1 MTSSDTRLILGGSP
15 VDLREFDEAI
25 GFMADRARSTQHPP
39 LAVASINL
47 DHIHHFGTGS
57 RWSGT
62 IAAVTPAPPENDAG
76 HVEWLNLIDGAPLAS
91 QAERLTGRAWPRLAG
106 SDLIGPL
113 LARAERDGTSIGF
126 LGGAESTHLA
136 LGTQLAT
143 MYPRLRVAGFWAPE
157 RSELSD
163 PLRSRAIAQEIAA
176 AQTEML
182 IVGLGKPRQE
192 LWIAQYG
199 LDTGAR
205 VLLAFGAV
213 VDFLAGRVSRAP
225 RWIADHGLEW
235 AWRLALEPRRLATR
249 YLVNGPPAYL
259 AVRRSGRSVAIPITA
274 DAPTP
279 GVPAAN
285 TSSMPAVAAPALAAD
300 TLWPAADASSMPGP
314 APYLGTIIIPAHN
327 EESVIA
333 RTLSTL
339 APLAAAHLVDIIVVC
354 NGCTDRT
361 ASIAA
366 GFNSVRVQEISEPS
380 KVAAMNTGDQAAVS
394 WPRLYLDADI
404 EAPPDAII
412 ALFTQLAGGAAL
424 AGRPTF
430 SYDTQGASW
439 PVRSYYRARNR
450 IPTTHLS
457 LWGAGAYAL
466 TADGHRHLGSFPPL
480 IADDLY
486 VDSLFSPAE
495 KVIIDTA
502 PMLVR
507 TPRNTGAL
515 LGVLSRQS
523 QTNSQARSA
532 STTGSSLRGLV
543 RSTHGLTDAGDT
555 AIYAAMAVLGRVS
568 GRTRSAAIPWVRDLS
583 SRPTLI
589 DMPSEHPAGAGP
601 RLGGIASTTPAIV
614 SDPRES

>member
-1 MTSSDTRLILGGSP
+1 MTSSDTTSNDTRLFLGGSP
-15 VDLREFDEAI
+15 VDLREFDETIA
-25 GFMADRARSTQHPP
+25 FVADRARSTQHPP

-57 RWSGT
+57 RLAGT
-62 IAAVTPAPPENDAG
+62 LAGSEPESDTNA
-76 HVEWLNLIDGAPLAS
+76 VEWLNLIDGAPLAS

-113 LARAERDGTSIGF
+113 LARAELDGTSIGF
-126 LGGAESTHLA
+126 LGGAESTHLV
-136 LGTQLAT
+136 LRGQLAT
-143 MYPRLRVAGFWAPE
+143 MYPRLRVSGFWAPE
-157 RSELSD
+157 RAELSD
-163 PLRSRAIAQEIAA
+163 PLRSTAIAQEIAA
-176 AQTEML
+176 AQTGML

-192 LWIAQYG
+192 LWIAEYG
-199 LDTGAR
+199 SATEAR

-225 RWIADHGLEW
+225 RWIADNGLEW

-259 AVRRSGRSVAIPITA
+259 AVRRSGLSLAIPNTA
-274 DAPTP
+274 DAPATD
-279 GVPAAN
+279 A
-285 TSSMPAVAAPALAAD
+285 SAAPAAEA
-300 TLWPAADASSMPGP
+300 PAADAPSAHRP
-314 APYLGTIIIPAHN
+314 ATHLGTIIIPAHN
-327 EESVIA
+327 EEAVIA
-333 RTLSTL
+333 RTLSAL
-339 APLAAAHLVDIIVVC
+339 APLAAANLVDIIVVC

-366 GFNSVRVQEISEPS
+366 GFDAVRVQEISEPS

-404 EAPPDAII
+404 EAPPDAIL
-412 ALFTQLAGGAAL
+412 ALFTTLTGGAAL

-466 TADGHRHLGSFPPL
+466 TADGHRRLGSFPPL

-495 KVIIDTA
+495 KIIVDTE
-502 PMLVR
+502 PILVR
-507 TPRNTGAL
+507 TPRNTAAL
-515 LGVLSRQS
+515 LGVLGRQS
-523 QTNSQARSA
+523 HTNSEARSA
-532 STTGSSLRGLV
+532 STAGSSLSGLV
-543 RSTHGLTDAGDT
+543 RSTRGLTDAGDT
-555 AIYAAMAVLGRVS
+555 AIYAAMAVLGRVR
-568 GRTRSAAIPWVRDLS
+568 GRRRTRSAATPWVRDLS
-583 SRPTLI
+583 SRPT
-589 DMPSEHPAGAGP
+589 PADAP
-601 RLGGIASTTPAIV
+601 REQSAETDPLLGGIASTTPAVV
-614 SDPRES
+614 SDTRES